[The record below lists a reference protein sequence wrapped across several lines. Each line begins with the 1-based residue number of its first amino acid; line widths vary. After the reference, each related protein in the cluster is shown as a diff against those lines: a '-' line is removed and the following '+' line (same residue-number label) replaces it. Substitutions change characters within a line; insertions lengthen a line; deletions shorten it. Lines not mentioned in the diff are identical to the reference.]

1 MMEMTDIWLDKDQV
15 WVIGLYSKNGR
26 SYSEIGV
33 FYEGELP
40 PVEAYEIFSQI
51 CSAEPTWQ
59 AVEHALN
66 SEITGEYEVRLWSET
81 QKRCLSTFIWDLQ
94 TMQEAINNIP
104 DRKSHILTIEV
115 DLFEDEQEEDPEFWD
130 WEELVATQRLRV
142 LAIEESSAI
151 MVESASEGE
160 DNENMDLP

>member
-59 AVEHALN
+59 AVEHAL
-66 SEITGEYEVRLWSET
+66 SET
-81 QKRCLSTFIWDLQ
+81 QKRCLATFIWDLQ